1 LPFGTD
7 FGLAWNP
14 SSKLLGIPFRI
25 KTLRYYDTKGL
36 LEPRQ
41 IDPITGYRY
50 YSFDLLPRL
59 NRILALKELGL
70 SLEQID
76 QLLNEDLT
84 AEQLRGM
91 LRLKQV
97 EIQQQIVEEREK
109 LARVEA
115 RLKMIEQENEMDNY
129 DIVVKKVEPI
139 LAATVRDIIP
149 SYPEQGHLWEELE
162 TFLAHHQIKPQGS
175 CFTIYYSDEP
185 DIDTEVCEPLA
196 SSIPEDSRIKERQL
210 PGVEMMATVVHNGPF
225 ISISEAYKA
234 ILMWIDAN
242 DYQINGPAREVYLK
256 PAANGSQT
264 DSETVTEI
272 QFPIEKA

>member
-1 LPFGTD
+1 MESRILKIGEFARIGQV
-7 FGLAWNP
+7 
-14 SSKLLGIPFRI
+14 SI

-91 LRLKQV
+91 LRLNKV

-115 RLKMIEQENEMDNY
+115 RLKMIEQDNEMHNY

-162 TFLAHHQIKPQGS
+162 TFLAHHHKDLVLQ
-175 CFTIYYSDEP
+175 FTIQTNQISTQKFANHWSAQSP
-185 DIDTEVCEPLA
+185 KTRKSKIVSFLA
-196 SSIPEDSRIKERQL
+196 WK
-210 PGVEMMATVVHNGPF
+210 
-225 ISISEAYKA
+225 
-234 ILMWIDAN
+234 
-242 DYQINGPAREVYLK
+242 
-256 PAANGSQT
+256 
-264 DSETVTEI
+264 
-272 QFPIEKA
+272 